1 MQKLLDK
8 VNKAKSSGGFED
20 PHKDKFWKLESD
32 AAGNGYAV
40 IRFLPGKTE
49 DDDVFVKTYSHGF
62 QNAAGKWFIDNC
74 PTTIGQE
81 CPVCAANNVLWNTG
95 SKDNQEIVR
104 KRKRKVSYISNIL
117 VVSDSKHPENE
128 GKVFLFKYGQ
138 KIFDK
143 VVGALQPEFEDESP
157 LNPFDPNEG
166 ANFKFKMRRVDGR
179 ANYDKSEFDSVSS
192 IGNKKEVAAI
202 LDQLHDITI
211 FVSPS
216 EFKPYDE
223 LQAKLDKVLGAV
235 TQAVPTKGTQ
245 RDDDSVDDNMPETKQ
260 DRQQRKGG
268 EEKVDS
274 DDDDIDFFR
283 SLAEED

>member
-216 EFKPYDE
+216 EFKPYDD
-223 LQAKLDKVLGAV
+223 LQAKLDKVLGTA

-245 RDDDSVDDNMPETKQ
+245 RDDGSVDGDMPETKQ

-268 EEKVDS
+268 EEKVDN
-274 DDDDIDFFR
+274 DDDIDFFR